1 MESENEVQKLDAV
14 LVLAL
19 KCRHVFKEQEQEQ
32 EREQEQEHKKCDN
45 DLRHLVKQKIGPEC
59 DSFAQEYPHLFA
71 FMCSSTTSDENV
83 IKMQKT
89 IEVKK
94 QVIRGIISEE
104 VGKQLIL
111 SDLN

>member
-19 KCRHVFKEQEQEQ
+19 KCRRVFKEQEQEQ
-32 EREQEQEHKKCDN
+32 EQDLTQNKKCDN
-45 DLRHLVKQKIGPEC
+45 DLRHSVKQKIGPEC

-71 FMCSSTTSDENV
+71 FMCSSATSDDNV

-94 QVIRGIISEE
+94 QVIRGLISEE
-104 VGKQLIL
+104 VARQLIL

>member
-32 EREQEQEHKKCDN
+32 EQYQEHNKCDN
-45 DLRHLVKQKIGPEC
+45 DLRHSVKQKIGPEC
-59 DSFAQEYPHLFA
+59 DLFAQEYPHLFA

-94 QVIRGIISEE
+94 QVIRGMISEE
-104 VGKQLIL
+104 IARQLIL